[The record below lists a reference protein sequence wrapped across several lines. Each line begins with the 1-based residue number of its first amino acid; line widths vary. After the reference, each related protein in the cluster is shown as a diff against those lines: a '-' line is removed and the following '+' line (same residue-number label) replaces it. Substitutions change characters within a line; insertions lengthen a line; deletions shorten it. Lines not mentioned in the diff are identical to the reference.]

1 MFSANTL
8 FTSQL
13 RYALIPKETALP
25 LDIFAPK
32 APPVL
37 GVDISASAI
46 KMVELSVD
54 KKGMRLERYAVEPIS
69 EPLLTDG
76 SVMNSDGL
84 AAAIQACHNKLGSKI
99 KGVATALPAS
109 MVITKVIRLARGLS
123 DLEIEDQ
130 VAQDMSNTLP
140 FSIDEANLDFQA
152 GDDGVED
159 DVPVFASAALRVRVE
174 ERVNAIEQ
182 AGLKAIIVDSEQLA
196 LIDAVEKYMDR
207 NGLEGLDRNILIVDI
222 GSSVTQ
228 FYILRNGEVI
238 YSRESNFGGSQLTS
252 DIQDRLGVSIDDARR
267 IKMGAKESDNPELVR
282 TLQDA
287 FADAAAQEARR
298 QIQLFTTSSH
308 HAAVDTVFLSGGS
321 VAIPGL
327 SERVEEALSVTSR
340 LLNPFEGMTIASN
353 IDQDR
358 LARESASLVIACGLA
373 MRRFD
378 K

>member
-1 MFSANTL
+1 M
-8 FTSQL
+8 
-13 RYALIPKETALP
+13 R

-46 KMVELSVD
+46 KMVELIAD

-69 EPLLTDG
+69 EPFLTDG
-76 SVMNSDGL
+76 SVTNTDGL
-84 AAAIQACHNKLGSKI
+84 AAAIQACYSKLGSKV

-109 MVITKVIRLARGLS
+109 MIITKVVRLARGQS

-130 VAQDMSNTLP
+130 VAQDLSNTIP
-140 FSIDEANLDFQA
+140 FSIDEASIDFQE
-152 GDDGVED
+152 GDDGAED

-182 AGLKAIIVDSEQLA
+182 AGLKAVIVDSEQLA
-196 LIDAVEKYMDR
+196 LIDAVEKYMER
-207 NGLEGLDRNILIVDI
+207 NGLASQDRNILIVDI
-222 GSSVTQ
+222 GSTITQ

-238 YSRESNFGGSQLTS
+238 HNRESNFGGSQLTD
-252 DIQDRLGVSIDDARR
+252 DIQSRLGVTKDEARR
-267 IKMGAKESDNPELVR
+267 IKMGAKESENPELVQS
-282 TLQDA
+282 LQDG

-298 QIQLFTTSSH
+298 QIQLFTTSTQ

-327 SERVEEALSVTSR
+327 SESVEAALTVTTR
-340 LLNPFEGMTIASN
+340 LLNPFEGMSVSSN
-353 IDQDR
+353 IDEDR
-358 LARESASLVIACGLA
+358 LAREASSLVIACGLA